1 MALLYQPPQNPYS
14 GTENGSASNVFCNQI
29 ATASFIDGG
38 PGFVIQAPA
47 DTYIATPG
55 QDWDTTTV
63 YTTAAIAPTTTTLA
77 AGSAGAGLTATFAVT
92 GSGANKT
99 PAQITVLISNPG
111 SGYIVGDLLKW
122 SDAAVEA
129 AMLVAL
135 ATEGGP
141 NVTSIAVSGGNSA
154 PLKYT
159 VALVNSGG
167 VVTTAAAG
175 QNGWQFSVN
184 SIAAL
189 TQLVTITIPDNG
201 IAGDD
206 FADQDYLIVANI
218 TGGVAETATTTVGT
232 ITGSIF
238 HHSDTNTEQITLRRV
253 TGSAAST
260 LLAGDVTVR
269 LVKRMLPV
277 V

>member
-1 MALLYQPPQNPYS
+1 MSFIHMPPKFLSPYS
-14 GTENGSASNVFCNQI
+14 GTELGSAGNVFCTQI

-38 PGFVIQAPA
+38 PGFVLGTASSAFQAAPA
-47 DTYIATPG
+47 SGNWSSSGLKTSAPLAA
-55 QDWDTTTV
+55 TTV
-63 YTTAAIAPTTTTLA
+63 GTGT
-77 AGSAGAGLTATFAVT
+77 GLTASFSVT
-92 GSGANKT
+92 SESGVNTAKH
-99 PAQITVLISNPG
+99 ITVTVVNPG
-111 SGYIVGDLLKW
+111 SGYVEGDILSW
-122 SDAAVEA
+122 TNAAVTSA
-129 AMLVAL
+129 LGTATGVA
-135 ATEGGP
+135 
-141 NVTSIAVSGGNSA
+141 VTVSGLNSN
-154 PLKYT
+154 PHSYEIP
-159 VALVNSGG
+159 ALENTGS
-167 VVTTAAAG
+167 VVTTVKAG

-206 FADQDYLIVANI
+206 FADQDYVIVANI

>member
-47 DTYIATPG
+47 ATYIATPG
-55 QDWDTTTV
+55 QNWVTSTV
-63 YTTAAIAPTTTTLA
+63 FTVEVTPTTTTLA
-77 AGSAGAGLTATFAVT
+77 AGSNGAGLTANFTWT
-92 GSGANKT
+92 CSGANQT
-99 PAQITVLISNPG
+99 AAQITVTINNPG
-111 SGYIVGDLLKW
+111 SGYIVGDVLEW

-141 NVTSIAVSGGNSA
+141 NVTSIAVSGANSD
-154 PLKYT
+154 PLEYT

-167 VVTTAAAG
+167 VVTTVAAG

-206 FADQDYLIVANI
+206 FADQDYVIVANI

>member
-47 DTYIATPG
+47 TTYVATPG
-55 QDWDTTTV
+55 QNWGTTTV

-92 GSGANKT
+92 GSGANQT
-99 PAQITVLISNPG
+99 DAQVTVLISNPG
-111 SGYIVGDLLKW
+111 SGYIVGDVLKW
-122 SDAAVEA
+122 SDAAVETALLA
-129 AMLVAL
+129 ALL
-135 ATEGGP
+135 SDG
-141 NVTSIAVSGGNSA
+141 NVTSIAVSGSNSN
-154 PLKYT
+154 PLVYT

-206 FADQDYLIVANI
+206 FADQDYVIVANI